1 MSIWRTGNPV
11 HKVDKYFITETE
23 RDINGRLLI
32 TASSVGGYGR
42 LTNIKE
48 IKKLIK
54 NHEINLFVLTTNP
67 QIAVDMAGAV
77 QLIEESYVTDFDRR
91 GVRSTVREIVVFIN
105 PSNDELYVEH
115 NGRTIPL
122 DQFFE

>member
-115 NGRTIPL
+115 NGRTISL